1 MESTEIDLSDFQ
13 EENREDDTGDL
24 ASGQGDAQPNGA
36 EADPTAGNAGWHNN

>member
-24 ASGQGDAQPNGA
+24 ASGQGDAQPNV
-36 EADPTAGNAGWHNN
+36 EADSTAGNAGRHNN